1 MRRLCLISAL
11 LLGCGD
17 SAGGGEEGS
26 GGATESEG
34 SSSGG
39 SSEGSGSAGTGE
51 PTTGSAPTDCS
62 SDHFWTLGNVES
74 PLMHPGAAC
83 LTCHQTVVGEDIQNQ
98 LAIAGT
104 VYPTAH
110 EVDDCYGAPG
120 PDLKVVI
127 SAADGEEL
135 TLTVNAAGNFMYD
148 QIELGAIAFPIQ
160 AKVVRGAET
169 RVMATPQMTGD
180 CNSCHTAA
188 GQNGA
193 PGRILAP

>member
-1 MRRLCLISAL
+1 MRRVCLISAL

-17 SAGGGEEGS
+17 SAGGGEDGS
-26 GGATESEG
+26 GGATESSG
-34 SSSGG
+34 SSSG
-39 SSEGSGSAGTGE
+39 SSSGASD
-51 PTTGSAPTDCS
+51 PTTGAAPTDCS
-62 SDHFWTLGNVES
+62 SDRYWTLGEVES

-83 LTCHQTVVGEDIQNQ
+83 LACHAKVVGEDIQGQ
-98 LAIAGT
+98 FAIAGT

-127 SAADGEEL
+127 NAADGEVL
-135 TLTVNAAGNFMYD
+135 TLTVNESGNFMFD
-148 QIELGAIAFPIQ
+148 QLELGAVAFPIQ
-160 AKVVRGAET
+160 AKVVRGSEVRA
-169 RVMATPQMTGD
+169 MATPQMTGD

-188 GQNGA
+188 GQKGA